1 MVRSRD
7 LIEVDI
13 ERDRGSVHNR
23 KFYCEG
29 NPMGKLLLDN
39 ISGIAGEM
47 IKLLIRNCLANVYNK
62 KKMSN
67 VELRMSN
74 VEV

>member
-13 ERDRGSVHNR
+13 ERDRGSDHNR

-39 ISGIAGEM
+39 ISGIAGEAV
-47 IKLLIRNCLANVYNK
+47 KLLVLIVTGVVLLDRVKNDASFHND
-62 KKMSN
+62 
-67 VELRMSN
+67 
-74 VEV
+74 